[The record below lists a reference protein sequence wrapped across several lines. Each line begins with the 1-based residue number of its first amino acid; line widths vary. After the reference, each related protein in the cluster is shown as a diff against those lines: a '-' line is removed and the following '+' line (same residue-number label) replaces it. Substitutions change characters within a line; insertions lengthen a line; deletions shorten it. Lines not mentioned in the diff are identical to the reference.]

1 MSILHF
7 FGYLSNTTTE
17 QTFMKSS
24 ITKQVILAT
33 KSIAWLQENQRQ
45 KIWYLKFVGSGI
57 AED

>member
-1 MSILHF
+1 
-7 FGYLSNTTTE
+7 
-17 QTFMKSS
+17 MKSS

-57 AED
+57 AEDWNIEGIYLLSTDK